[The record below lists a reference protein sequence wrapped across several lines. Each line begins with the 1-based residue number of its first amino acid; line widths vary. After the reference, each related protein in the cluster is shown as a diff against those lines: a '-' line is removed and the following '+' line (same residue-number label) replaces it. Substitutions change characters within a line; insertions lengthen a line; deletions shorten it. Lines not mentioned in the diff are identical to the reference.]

1 MSLKVS
7 YHGRRRKSIAR
18 LEEEEI
24 KELDRL
30 ERLREEVAVTGGRL
44 LCWLRE

>member
-7 YHGRRRKSIAR
+7 CRGRRRRKSIAR

-30 ERLREEVAVTGGRL
+30 EKLRKEVAVL